1 MHWGKQY
8 LELALIILAFAAPIP
23 VSLLTGK
30 TVAITGLG
38 IASAKI
44 VDRKTA
50 PQAFWTTVWLLGGIV
65 A

>member
-1 MHWGKQY
+1 
-8 LELALIILAFAAPIP
+8 
-23 VSLLTGK
+23 
-30 TVAITGLG
+30 LG